1 MLSIIATMLVKWI
14 FTATPLRLA
23 RAGLDET
30 LSAMIKEEP
39 EKEAL
44 FRAML
49 ISKFTESSMDEN
61 DIQKLP
67 QWFLDKFGTMAT
79 PKAHTDAKKDLW
91 QLFEE
96 ARRSWMGSRQSRQK
110 VVATFD
116 LKSFPNSWKSYPEPR
131 YQRDQNANHSRVS
144 GTDEE
149 DEVAF
154 FAFPAIVVRSDATE
168 KTVHR
173 GVFVCC
179 SQLHEAEHEWHTVQ
193 KKRRFSRTGVPHTMI
208 NSPPF

>member
-1 MLSIIATMLVKWI
+1 MLSVIATILVQWV

-23 RAGLDET
+23 QAGLDEI
-30 LSAMIKEEP
+30 LFAMMKEEP
-39 EKEAL
+39 KKEAL

-49 ISKFTESSMDEN
+49 ISNLTESSMDEN
-61 DIQKLP
+61 GIQELA
-67 QWFLDKFGTMAT
+67 QWFLDKFGAMAM
-79 PKAHTDAKKDLW
+79 PKVRKDVKKDLR

-96 ARRSWMGSRQSRQK
+96 ARRSWVRSRRSRQK

-131 YQRDQNANHSRVS
+131 YQRDQNGKHTQSS

-154 FAFPAIVVRSDATE
+154 LAFPAIVVRKDAME
-168 KTVHR
+168 ETVHH
-173 GVFVCC
+173 GVLVYC
-179 SQLHEAEHEWHTVQ
+179 SQLREAEHEWRTVQ
-193 KKRRFSRTGVPHTMI
+193 KKRRFSRTGGPHTMI
-208 NSPPF
+208 DSPPF